1 MVTRETS
8 WVDEAACA
16 THELRKVRA
25 WDYDVT
31 KHREAAAAVCS
42 DCPVQAACLSYA
54 QNDPRTEGMFA
65 GVMFKVRA
73 KRGTDESESNEVS

>member
-25 WDYDVT
+25 WDYDVV
-31 KHREAAAAVCS
+31 KYRKAAAEVCGS
-42 DCPVQAACLSYA
+42 CPVRDECLSYA

-65 GVMFKVRA
+65 GEMFKVRA
-73 KRGTDESESNEVS
+73 KRGTDASESYEVS